1 MIVSKQKFTKIAA
14 GVVSLG
20 TVIAASSAH
29 AAYTMPAA
37 VTAAFTD
44 MGDAFSQIEAL
55 IWPVVGA
62 VVIGFF
68 VIRMFKKGASKVG

>member
-1 MIVSKQKFTKIAA
+1 MTVSKQKFTKIAA

-20 TVIAASSAH
+20 TLIAASSAH
-29 AAYTMPAA
+29 AAYTMPTIVSTTFA
-37 VTAAFTD
+37 D
-44 MGDAFSQIEAL
+44 MLDAFGQIETL